1 VTDPL
6 HPLLDADPAAEDA
19 LRALADADPT
29 DLVDL
34 RARLADADPDGRLHP
49 IAMHAVVIGSDVLPT
64 LPDAV
69 ADLTSGRSVV
79 LLVDRTPMTRAGAD
93 LKAAVHDLLAA
104 RYDVHRVELGHPG
117 RELHADEEVVA
128 QATRAVGGADAV
140 VVVGSGTITDIAKAA
155 TMGEPRPPLLAVQT
169 AASVNGFADGLSVLL
184 RDGAKRTTPTR
195 WPDVLIVDLEVLV
208 AAPPA
213 MNVAGLGDLLAV
225 FTAPTDWYLAGLF
238 GQDASYHPVPAAL
251 CRERV
256 RRLIADAGG
265 IGRGDPAALDEL
277 ARLLTL
283 SGISMGIAGTT
294 APSSGA
300 EHVMSHLVDM
310 AREQRDSPLALHGTQ
325 VGVAT
330 IPAALAWSTL
340 LDEADLAGV
349 DGPRFP
355 EPDVMEQLVR
365 SAFARIDGSGRVG
378 AECWRDYER
387 KLAAWH
393 GSRGRVAQVMREW
406 PAHRV
411 RLAGLVAPAAD
422 LAAALAAAGAP
433 VRFGELVPPVE
444 ADLARWAVTN
454 ARLMRNRFSVVDLL
468 AFTGVWDEGLV
479 ESLFTRAGSVGG
491 GF

>member
-1 VTDPL
+1 MTEPL
-6 HPLLDADPAAEDA
+6 PPRHDADPATEDA
-19 LRALADADPT
+19 LRVLTDADPT
-29 DLVDL
+29 DLAGL
-34 RARLADADPDGRLHP
+34 RMRLADADPDGRLHP

-69 ADLTSGRSVV
+69 ADVTSGRSVV
-79 LLVDRTPMTRAGAD
+79 LLVDRTPMARGGAD
-93 LKAAVHDLLAA
+93 LKVAVHDLLAA
-104 RYDVHRVELGHPG
+104 RYDVRRVELGVPG
-117 RELHADEEVVA
+117 RELHADEEAVA
-128 QATRAVGGADAV
+128 EATRAVVGADAV

-155 TMGEPRPPLLAVQT
+155 TTGEPRTPLLAVQT

-225 FTAPTDWYLAGLF
+225 FTAPADWYLADLF
-238 GQDASYHPVPAAL
+238 GMDTSYHPVPAAL

-256 RRLIADAGG
+256 RRLLADADGIAD
-265 IGRGDPAALDEL
+265 GDPAALAEL

-300 EHVMSHLVDM
+300 EHVTSHLVDM
-310 AREQRDSPLALHGTQ
+310 AREQRGTPLALHGAQ

-330 IPAALAWSTL
+330 IPTAVAWSVL
-340 LDEADLAGV
+340 LDEVDLGVVEGGMYPSAD
-349 DGPRFP
+349 DM
-355 EPDVMEQLVR
+355 EPIVR
-365 SAFARIDGSGRVG
+365 SAFASIDASGRVG
-378 AECWRDYER
+378 TECWRDYER

-393 GSRGRVAQVMREW
+393 GNRDRVAQVMSEW
-406 PAHRV
+406 PMHRH
-411 RLAGLVAPAAD
+411 RLAGLVAAPAD
-422 LAAALAAAGAP
+422 LAAALTAAQAP
-433 VRFGELVPPVE
+433 ARFAELDPPVE
-444 ADLARWAVTN
+444 ADLARWAVTH
-454 ARLMRNRFSVVDLL
+454 ARLMRNRFSVADLL
-468 AFTGVWDEGLV
+468 AFTGRWTDGLV
-479 ESLFTRAGSVGG
+479 ESLFTRAGTVGG